1 MTDGTQ
7 HGGRRGSFLVAA
19 AAVVALVVGVVLIA
33 IGMRSKTGP
42 PQPADDVAASRSHR
56 MNALPPTSG
65 AKQPKVKV
73 PDTPRPATKTVDFG
87 PVLAASDPVA
97 LTIPSIGVRATSLVN
112 LGLAADGTIE
122 VPENAAKPGWFSGGP
137 SPGQFGPA
145 VIVGHVDSING
156 PAVFYPLGALRRGK
170 HVQVER
176 ADGSTATF
184 VVDRVEQ
191 FDKATFPTHEVY
203 GDTTGRAE
211 LRLITCGGAYD
222 EQLGYLGNVVA
233 FAHLVSAR

>member
-19 AAVVALVVGVVLIA
+19 AAVVALVIGVVLIA
-33 IGMRSKTGP
+33 IGMRSTAGP
-42 PQPADDVAASRSHR
+42 PQPDDDVVAASPSSQL
-56 MNALPPTSG
+56 NTPPPTSG
-65 AKQPKVKV
+65 APKAKEPATHQPG
-73 PDTPRPATKTVDFG
+73 TKTVDFG
-87 PVLAASDPVA
+87 PVLAASNPVA
-97 LTIPSIGVRATSLVN
+97 LTIPSIGVRATSLVD

-122 VPENAAKPGWFSGGP
+122 VPGNAAKPGWFSGGP

-145 VIVGHVDSING
+145 VIVGHVDSVNG
-156 PAVFYPLGALRRGK
+156 PAVFYPLGALRRGER
-170 HVQVER
+170 VQVER